1 MNVHY
6 ECGHVEFGSGSES
19 VYIER
24 VCDFC
29 ITELIDPTDDEL
41 VSELGMLE
49 SSHPGPDCG
58 CVDCDGPYQPA
69 PGGDDPPQPAPIE
82 CSDGCNC
89 SICFWE
95 EYDEEYSRMSPAERK
110 EIA

>member
-29 ITELIDPTDDEL
+29 IAELIDPTDDEL

-49 SSHPGPDCG
+49 DNGLDQAHAEYYENLKVMPDGSPVILFTHPGPDCG

-69 PGGDDPPQPAPIE
+69 P
-82 CSDGCNC
+82 
-89 SICFWE
+89 
-95 EYDEEYSRMSPAERK
+95 K
-110 EIA
+110 EMIN